1 MTIHERKT
9 MATSIQQSKPKK
21 VKVGTI
27 LHEETLQRLKE
38 LAAREGRPISE
49 VIEEAVRKYERGE
62 ALERELRLKAFEQ
75 FRSIRFNI
83 SDEDFKAIMEEDYY
97 DQ

>member
-1 MTIHERKT
+1 MTTRID
-9 MATSIQQSKPKK
+9 QSKANK
-21 VKVGTI
+21 VKVGTV
-27 LHEETLQRLKE
+27 LHKETLQRLKE

-49 VIEEAVRKYERGE
+49 LIEEAVRKYERGE